1 MGLARQPLFKD
12 HQDYGHGTG
21 HGIGYWLLVH
31 ESPNGI
37 GGGPSSLNYAGFV
50 PNMISSIEPGF
61 YKEGEYGIRI
71 EDDAIVVDVGEHYIS
86 FEKLNFVPYERSLIM
101 TELLTYDDIQAID
114 KYHAKC
120 QETADLARKLG
131 KTGVAEWIE
140 ARIAPLQSGATSMLA
155 HAILFT
161 ALFHFI

>member
-1 MGLARQPLFKD
+1 
-12 HQDYGHGTG
+12 
-21 HGIGYWLLVH
+21 
-31 ESPNGI
+31 
-37 GGGPSSLNYAGFV
+37 
-50 PNMISSIEPGF
+50 MISSIEPGF

-120 QETADLARKLG
+120 QETAGTILAEI
-131 KTGVAEWIE
+131 V
-140 ARIAPLQSGATSMLA
+140 
-155 HAILFT
+155 
-161 ALFHFI
+161 